1 MDKVPCRV
9 SADLRQLETAQE
21 LVDRARTTPDFSEP
35 EDLADLVVSDLR
47 QPIADLFATRAQIRA
62 LNRSRFEG
70 FVNHPK
76 ASEWLLADL
85 DRLEDVLKRLWEA
98 A

>member
-1 MDKVPCRV
+1 MARLEM
-9 SADLRQLETAQE
+9 SAAMPAEIAERLSDVA
-21 LVDRARTTPDFSEP
+21 DSARAPDFSEP

-98 A
+98 E